1 MPHSYLL
8 VYAFFLIAAGIIYS
22 LAYLI
27 YVYGSMRAS
36 RIIHK
41 VLIES
46 VLGTTLRYVP
56 RQMLDQGP
64 YVFDRWLDKTPT
76 SRVIA
81 RCTQDI
87 RAGMIMTTSA
97 I

>member
-1 MPHSYLL
+1 MTHSYLL
-8 VYAFFLIAAGIIYS
+8 VYAFLLIVAGIVYS

-46 VLGTTLRYVP
+46 VLGTTLRYVLHP
-56 RQMLDQGP
+56 RLDQGP
-64 YVFDRWLDKTPT
+64 YGF
-76 SRVIA
+76 
-81 RCTQDI
+81 
-87 RAGMIMTTSA
+87 
-97 I
+97 